1 MRRLLT
7 ALVVLATGWV
17 GAQNNIV
24 GYEYWLDEQDAAGER
39 TFEPASGSSI
49 SLSGINIPVGQLSL
63 GLHRIHFRLRDS
75 NRVWSSVV
83 RRSIYIAPGEAV
95 ALTSGEFWF
104 DQNDDVGS
112 RTAFNF
118 SPTQDLSVSI
128 DPEVIGLSLGL
139 HRIHFRIRDDKG
151 QWSAVLSRIVHIQS
165 GDEVKLTLLRY
176 WSDATTSQP
185 TDMTTMAIEPNVA
198 VWDVVDEIGFCNWQQ
213 TGETDVYF
221 QLKDDHGQWSSVIQR
236 TIDIDELVTNSPGQP
251 GAIVGNPAPPE
262 GATGITYTV
271 PAMPAAGYYEWTLPT
286 GWVGPSG
293 STGTFTTTTNSI
305 TVTVG
310 SQGDDGFITVAI
322 GNGCG
327 LGPESTLEVHV
338 SGTGVLSSDDARGL
352 AVYPNPTTGQF
363 TIELD
368 APADVAVFD
377 AMGRSV
383 LAQHKV
389 TSTRH
394 TLDLGDAAMGVYTVV
409 LYKENNLIHRVT
421 LIKQ

>member
-1 MRRLLT
+1 MRRLFS
-7 ALVVLATGWV
+7 ALVFLATGWV
-17 GAQNNIV
+17 SAQNTIV
-24 GYEYWLDEQDAAGER
+24 GYEHWLDELDADGQR
-39 TFEPASGSSI
+39 TFVPASGTSI
-49 SLSGINIPVGQLSL
+49 ALSGINIPVGQLSL
-63 GLHRIHFRLRDS
+63 GLHRIHFRLRDAGGA
-75 NRVWSSVV
+75 WCSVV
-83 RRSIYIAPGEAV
+83 RRSFYISSGEAV
-95 ALTSGEFWF
+95 ALTSGEYWF
-104 DQNDDVGS
+104 DQQDQV
-112 RTAFNF
+112 RVPFNF
-118 SPTQDLSVSI
+118 STTEDLNLTI
-128 DPEVIGLSLGL
+128 DPVVSGLSLGL

-151 QWSAVLSRIVHIQS
+151 QWSAVLSRVVHIQS

-236 TIDIDELVTNSPGQP
+236 TIDIDELVTNSPEQP

-286 GWVGPSG
+286 GWVGPNG
-293 STGTFTTTTNSI
+293 STGTFTTTSNSI

-310 SQGDDGFITVAI
+310 SQGDDGFIIVAI

-338 SGTGVLSSDDARGL
+338 SGTGVVSSDDASGL

-383 LAQHKV
+383 FAQHKV

-409 LYKENNLIHRVT
+409 LYKEKNLIHRVT